1 MQQLKCKFRK
11 ILTPLCINRRSAGIP
26 YLIQAI
32 VSTEPQT
39 TNYASLNLALK
50 KLMELCQDSRE
61 EVRIHAYNILR
72 ILFRD
77 SSLGE
82 VVSPFIS
89 DGLRAAIGGFK
100 ASQWPVSILLVITSD
115 SQKLE
120 PHIYLCDFMNIFA
133 LYICVVS
140 D

>member
-1 MQQLKCKFRK
+1 M
-11 ILTPLCINRRSAGIP
+11 TRRSAGIP

-100 ASQWPVSILLVITSD
+100 ASQWPVSILLD
-115 SQKLE
+115 
-120 PHIYLCDFMNIFA
+120 MNMILF
-133 LYICVVS
+133 CFQEMFS
-140 D
+140 FGFHKS